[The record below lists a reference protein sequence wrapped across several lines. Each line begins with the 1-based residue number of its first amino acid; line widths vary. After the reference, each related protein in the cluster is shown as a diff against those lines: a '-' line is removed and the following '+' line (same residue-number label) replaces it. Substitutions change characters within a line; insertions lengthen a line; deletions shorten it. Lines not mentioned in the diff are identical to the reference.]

1 LGGCGGAV
9 GEVRGR
15 SRAVKK
21 FCVYSIE
28 QPGVLFLIKLSGEK
42 PTAGFYVVEIGVG
55 EEVGIGLAGTPLDV
69 MQIIDAAAGFEGR
82 VAEDSVKDHFV
93 GNPGALPI
101 IAVPGM
107 VAQELVNVLG
117 SREGNAPPSGAGA
130 GLVAEG
136 NGLVKSMG
144 KTRGNQG
151 FARF

>member
-55 EEVGIGLAGTPLDV
+55 EEVGIGLTGAPLDV
-69 MQIIDAAAGFEGR
+69 MQIINAAAWLKGR
-82 VAEDSVKDHFV
+82 IAEDSVNDHFV

-101 IAVPGM
+101 IGVAGM
-107 VAQELVNVLG
+107 VAQELVQIL
-117 SREGNAPPSGAGA
+117 SRREGNAPPSGTGE
-130 GLVAEG
+130 GLVAEW
-136 NGLVKSMG
+136 NALVKSTS
-144 KTRGNQG
+144 KTQG
-151 FARF
+151 DQRFARF